1 MGKLPITSSLK
12 RTAFQLRSVA
22 KQTKKGKLGEVA
34 TGGGSGEGS
43 TKTIEE
49 DVMGEDTNYVHKGKK
64 GMTDATRKGICDGS
78 IKGNKSKV
86 NCGDVVVDKKET
98 VVKEDGVDFDVDY
111 QKSNQG
117 RFLTYDQQRD
127 SDLNVKRAGRNTRVS
142 GNRLDKTNR
151 KLAKLAEKGITSGRR
166 FDRLTRRQKENTEEL
181 AAFESGQANTKLAV
195 DSGGAQGEQYQK
207 ADTDVTVGEQSQ
219 EKQLAE
225 KKRLAEKAA
234 RDEAKQNVAESEGVT
249 TGQSGGAVGTGGGQ
263 ATNAVDPGSSAGGM
277 FDVGAFAPTDYS
289 KILQGNSV
297 AQKRGYGMK
306 AKSVATKKLQGAQG
320 KLPSHLQAAIKAAPD
335 KRSVL
340 KKSYFKNK

>member
-22 KQTKKGKLGEVA
+22 KQTKKGKLGEIA

-195 DSGGAQGEQYQK
+195 DSGGAQGERYQK

-320 KLPSHLQAAIKAAPD
+320 KLPSHLQAAIKAAPG
-335 KRSVL
+335 KKSVL

>member
-166 FDRLTRRQKENTEEL
+166 FDRLTRKQKENTEEL

-320 KLPSHLQAAIKAAPD
+320 KLPSHLQAAIKAAPG
-335 KRSVL
+335 KKSVL

>member
-195 DSGGAQGEQYQK
+195 DSGGAQGERYQK

-320 KLPSHLQAAIKAAPD
+320 KLPSHLQAAIKAAPG
-335 KRSVL
+335 KKSVL